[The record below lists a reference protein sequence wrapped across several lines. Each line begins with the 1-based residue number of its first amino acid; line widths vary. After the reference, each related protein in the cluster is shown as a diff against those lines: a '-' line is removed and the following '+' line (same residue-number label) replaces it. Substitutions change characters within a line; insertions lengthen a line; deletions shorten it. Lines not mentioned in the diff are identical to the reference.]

1 MNRASPCPCSF
12 KPGSAWAPVAP
23 TGPPVQAW
31 GVCLWGITLAGREK
45 LGVSRA
51 QAKVPAAPLPG
62 SPEPPS
68 HLLLVIGGVRQHRG
82 YVEHDLM
89 VLVRGVEG
97 VRACG
102 IRCGRGVG
110 DTAGKQGESGWL
122 GPVVPAHRLEPLSS
136 PASRWTTPSHHQPRS
151 RPRAPRASALTAPL
165 SPPRHHRIQPGVGM
179 LKQNEDRNEKRSA
192 KRGRGGCPR
201 RGQMLA

>member
-102 IRCGRGVG
+102 IRCGFHRELGTPRESKG
-110 DTAGKQGESGWL
+110 NLGGLDLPSLPTGWSLCPPQPAGGQLLPTTSQGL
-122 GPVVPAHRLEPLSS
+122 GHGLQGP
-136 PASRWTTPSHHQPRS
+136 QP
-151 RPRAPRASALTAPL
+151 
-165 SPPRHHRIQPGVGM
+165 
-179 LKQNEDRNEKRSA
+179 
-192 KRGRGGCPR
+192 
-201 RGQMLA
+201 